1 MVAWT
6 NEISSQSATI
16 AVWSAVRTTWVAVV
30 PVAGGVVL
38 GAPQMACHWYPRVFT
53 PPSSSMIPDVLPIL
67 GHALSASPR

>member
-6 NEISSQSATI
+6 NEICPVSHDCG
-16 AVWSAVRTTWVAVV
+16 VV
-30 PVAGGVVL
+30 SREDNLGRGRARGWRVVL
-38 GAPQMACHWYPRVFT
+38 GAPQMVCHAYPRVFT